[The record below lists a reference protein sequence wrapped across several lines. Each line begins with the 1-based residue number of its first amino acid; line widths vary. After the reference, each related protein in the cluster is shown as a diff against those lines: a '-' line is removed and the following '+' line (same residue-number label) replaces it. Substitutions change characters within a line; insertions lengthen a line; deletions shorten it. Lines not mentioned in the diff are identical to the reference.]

1 MLYYCLMEQ
10 LDIKIIRRKLKLTQ
24 KEYAEKIGVD
34 FCTVNRW
41 ERGHC
46 KPSQLA
52 LKEISNLFK
61 KYKTEK
67 EG

>member
-1 MLYYCLMEQ
+1 MEQ
-10 LDIKIIRRKLKLTQ
+10 LDIKIIRKKLKLTQ
-24 KEYAEKIGVD
+24 KEFAEKIGVD

-52 LKEISNLFK
+52 LKEISSLFK
-61 KYKTEK
+61 KHKTKK
-67 EG
+67 EE